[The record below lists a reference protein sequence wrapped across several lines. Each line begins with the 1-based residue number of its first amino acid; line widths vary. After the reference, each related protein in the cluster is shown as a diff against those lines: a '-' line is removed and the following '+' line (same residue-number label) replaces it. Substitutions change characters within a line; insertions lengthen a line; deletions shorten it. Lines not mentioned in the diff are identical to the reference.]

1 MNRIK
6 NISRCLYGLFFMA
19 AGVNHFLNMPFYLSI
34 MPPYLPWPVALVYL
48 SGVAEIGLGGLLL
61 FARWSRLAAWG
72 LIALLLAVFPA
83 NVHMALHPELYPWA
97 SSLGLWIRLSL
108 QGILI
113 AWAYW
118 YSRPQY
124 EKAGTERCSRS
135 H

>member
-1 MNRIK
+1 MNRLK
-6 NISRCLYGLFFMA
+6 HISRWLYGLFFIV
-19 AGVNHFLNMPFYLSI
+19 AGVNHFLNTPFYVSI
-34 MPPYLPWPVALVYL
+34 MPPYLLWPVALVYV

-61 FARWSRLAAWG
+61 FERWSRLAAWG
-72 LIALLLAVFPA
+72 LIALLIAVFPA

-97 SSLGLWIRLSL
+97 SSLGLWLRLFL

-124 EKAGTERCSRS
+124 VRA
-135 H
+135 